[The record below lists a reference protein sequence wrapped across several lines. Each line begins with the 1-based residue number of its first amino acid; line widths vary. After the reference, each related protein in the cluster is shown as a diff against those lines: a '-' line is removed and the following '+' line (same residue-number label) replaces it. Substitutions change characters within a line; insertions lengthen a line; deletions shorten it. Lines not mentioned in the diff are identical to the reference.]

1 MNISYL
7 YPPPNADVKIQN
19 INLFEA
25 AFTGPADLFEAE
37 YDFKRPKKD
46 QPIIVVGSGRANDDR
61 DDT

>member
-1 MNISYL
+1 M
-7 YPPPNADVKIQN
+7 NADIKIQTN
-19 INLFEA
+19 NLFED
-25 AFTGPADLFEAE
+25 AFTGPAEHFEAE